1 MTLALKQRLK
11 AYGIVITGLLV
22 LSVYLYI
29 IETAWDEK
37 RPDLYEEQV
46 DLTPPSISPVLHHNN
61 RNSFMSIDFSKQ
73 IKESKVIQERLAHED
88 PYYNATRDAEITKSE
103 LDGLTKIQERGMMIG
118 KSLRSLTEFSEQL
131 SGSPY
136 Y

>member
-46 DLTPPSISPVLHHNN
+46 GLDPLPASPVLHYNKALGDES
-61 RNSFMSIDFSKQ
+61 RNIKRIVDDLRI
-73 IKESKVIQERLAHED
+73 IKE
-88 PYYNATRDAEITKSE
+88 E
-103 LDGLTKIQERGMMIG
+103 LDGLERIQERGMMIG
-118 KSLRSLTEFSEQL
+118 KSLRSLTDFSEQL
-131 SGSPY
+131 YLPEQAKRLSDD
-136 Y
+136 

>member
-29 IETAWDEK
+29 VETIWDEK

-46 DLTPPSISPVLHHNN
+46 DLTPPSISPD
-61 RNSFMSIDFSKQ
+61 SFMSIDFSKQ

-103 LDGLTKIQERGMMIG
+103 LDGLTKIQERGMMI
-118 KSLRSLTEFSEQL
+118 LWR
-131 SGSPY
+131 
-136 Y
+136 

>member
-29 IETAWDEK
+29 VETIWDEK

-46 DLTPPSISPVLHHNN
+46 DLTPPSISPVLHYNKALGDES
-61 RNSFMSIDFSKQ
+61 RNINKIVNDLRI
-73 IKESKVIQERLAHED
+73 IKK
-88 PYYNATRDAEITKSE
+88 
-103 LDGLTKIQERGMMIG
+103 
-118 KSLRSLTEFSEQL
+118 
-131 SGSPY
+131 
-136 Y
+136 